1 MNRIQAYA
9 RSRLADLPTEP
20 LFHELAGDVSASRTL
35 QILPYV
41 TFWSNVFQDIIALN
55 LQRVVDPQLRSI
67 VQTHYDEDRGHN
79 VWLAADVRLIYG
91 ALPDVLATFD
101 PAYLPAREFSYAFMA
116 EVYRAESDWE
126 RVTLPIVLEE
136 GGKIFLPA
144 LIDHFARR
152 GLGPHLQALGHGHV
166 QTEADHQLHTDG
178 VAAALGA
185 MQLPEDARIRAMAM
199 IDRCR
204 AVFGRFA
211 GVLHDAI
218 TTSRPEEEM
227 RLRRRVSDLVGS
239 AA

>member
-9 RSRLADLPTEP
+9 RTRLADLRGEP
-20 LFHELAGDVSASRTL
+20 LFHVLAGDIAASRTL

-55 LQRVVDPQLRSI
+55 LERVVDPQLRAI

-79 VWLAADVRLIYG
+79 VWLAADVRLVYG

-101 PAYLPAREFSYAFMA
+101 PAYLRAREISYAFMA

-144 LIDHFARR
+144 LIDHFARH

-166 QTEADHQLHTDG
+166 QTEANHQLHTED
-178 VAAALGA
+178 VAAELGA
-185 MQLPEDARIRAMAM
+185 MQLPDEARSRAMLM
-199 IDRCR
+199 IDRAR

-211 GVLHDAI
+211 GVLHAAI
-218 TTSRPEEEM
+218 TTVAPEDET
-227 RLRRRVSDLVGS
+227 RLRARLS
-239 AA
+239 ALGA